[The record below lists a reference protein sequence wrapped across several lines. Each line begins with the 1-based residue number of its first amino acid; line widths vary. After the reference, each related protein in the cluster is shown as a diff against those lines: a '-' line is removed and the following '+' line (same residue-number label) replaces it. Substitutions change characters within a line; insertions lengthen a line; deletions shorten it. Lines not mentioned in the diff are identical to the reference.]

1 LRDVL
6 ADVVRQPLRELY
18 MDSANEFPHLVPLLL
33 TAGTVTLL
41 QVAIA
46 VGYVLLR
53 DKVWL
58 PRGVRPLA
66 WRAADGVAT
75 TSSAPDVSNAR
86 PARSSSSGT
95 GQFDLTRDE
104 AVDALRAAEAKYRSF
119 FENAIEGIFQTTPG
133 GGYLSANPALARIY
147 DYDSPQ
153 HLIDSIGNIERQ
165 LYVNPERRH
174 EFIRAMAKDGVI
186 ANFESQIYRRD
197 GSVIWISESA
207 RAVCDSHGNLE
218 YYEGT
223 VEDITERKQAEALFR
238 EKEAANRAKSQF
250 LANMS
255 HELRTPLN
263 GVIGMLDLLLEASE
277 SPQSRRYASIA
288 HSSAN
293 LLLSVINQILDFS
306 KIEAGKLELE
316 TIEFSLRAVL
326 EESLEMLAGK
336 AAQKGLELALD
347 MPAGMSTAVEGD
359 PHRFRQ
365 VIVNLLGNAIKFTD
379 RGHVRVRVGVLSET
393 TERIIIFVAIEDTGI
408 GVPAD
413 RLKQLFRSFSQVDAS
428 TTRQFGGTGLGLAIS
443 KQLVELMG
451 GEIGVESAAGRGSSF
466 WFRVPLL
473 KPVQLAARPIVPPE
487 LRKLRVLVVD
497 DNATNREILFRQLSA
512 WQIRVETASSG
523 ASALELLGRVAAAG
537 EQTDLAIVDC
547 HMPGMDG
554 YTLARHIS
562 AHESFRS
569 MPLIMLTSMAAAAD
583 VEAGEVPIAARLT
596 KPGRQSQLLDTILDT
611 MAARRATRG
620 SQSASLSPALVAKPS
635 PPPLPAR
642 GSRRGRL
649 LLAEDNEINRLV
661 ALEILGLAGF
671 ECDVAATGQA
681 AIEAIL
687 KRAYDAV
694 LMDCQMPVMDG
705 LAATREI
712 RRLEQEGPLAERCC
726 RVPIVALTANAIQG
740 DRELCEAAG
749 MDHYLAKPLDSLKL
763 MELLDVIIASADA
776 VCVQE
781 KTSESAPGLA
791 PRQPDERCEAVR
803 PANVPAFDFAEL
815 SERCLG
821 NRELVERLVPKF
833 VERLPAIAR
842 ELDDA
847 VRQGRL
853 HEAAVQSHSLKG
865 LAANLSAKPLHAAI
879 RDLEAACAE
888 HDSAGAALHLA
899 RARVEIDRCLDA
911 AIQRAIVPLGTPEAA
926 RS

>member
-1 LRDVL
+1 
-6 ADVVRQPLRELY
+6 

-33 TAGTVTLL
+33 TAGIVTLL

-53 DKVWL
+53 DKFGL
-58 PRGVRPLA
+58 RSRFRPFER
-66 WRAADGVAT
+66 RATDAPSSVA
-75 TSSAPDVSNAR
+75 SASEASNAR
-86 PARSSSSGT
+86 PTQSPNSGT
-95 GQFDLTRDE
+95 GHVDLTRDE

-165 LYVNPERRH
+165 LYVNPERRN

-197 GSVIWISESA
+197 GSIIWISESA
-207 RAVCDSHGNLE
+207 RAVCDAHGNLE

-238 EKEAANRAKSQF
+238 EKEAAEAANRAKSQF

-263 GVIGMLDLLLEASE
+263 GVIGMLDLLLESSE

-347 MPAGMSTAVEGD
+347 MPAGMTTTVEGD

-379 RGHVRVRVGVLSET
+379 RGHVRLRVGVLSET

-473 KPVQLAARPIVPPE
+473 KPVRLSARPIVPPE

-554 YTLARHIS
+554 YTLARHIN

-569 MPLIMLTSMAAAAD
+569 MPLIMLTSMAASAD
-583 VEAGEVPIAARLT
+583 VEGDSVPIAARLT
-596 KPGRQSQLLDTILDT
+596 KPVRQSQLLDTILDT
-611 MAARRATRG
+611 MAARRAPDETQTPAPG
-620 SQSASLSPALVAKPS
+620 SPSLVVMAKPS

-687 KRAYDAV
+687 KQAYDAV

-712 RRLEQEGPLAERCC
+712 RRLERDGALADRCC
-726 RVPIVALTANAIQG
+726 RLPIVALTANAIQG

-749 MDHYLAKPLDSLKL
+749 MDHYLTKPLDSLKL

-776 VCVQE
+776 VCEEE
-781 KTSESAPGLA
+781 KPSGLA
-791 PRQPDERCEAVR
+791 PGIVTPQPDERREAVR

-842 ELDDA
+842 ELDEA

-853 HEAAVQSHSLKG
+853 REAAVQSHSLKG
-865 LAANLSAKPLHAAI
+865 LAANLSAKPLHAAV
-879 RDLEAACAE
+879 RDLETACAE
-888 HDSAGAALHLA
+888 HDDAGAALHLA

-911 AIQRAIVPLGTPEAA
+911 AIQRAIVPVASPEVA